1 MDMRNDDPDG
11 KQLSDEL
18 SLETNI
24 ELPEIKPASVF
35 GRIVRIFFVI
45 FMPFAL
51 LAGGVGTMIY
61 LNASKAKVEPEKI
74 VEKSATVEVLTAK
87 FADVRPIVEVYGQT
101 IAGKQLNL
109 RANVGGEVVQI
120 SPNFKSGA
128 LVDKDELLFSV
139 DPFNYEGA
147 LLSAQNNYADTLTNI
162 EELKLRAK
170 SEQISLG
177 TVNEQLVAAQ
187 KDYERGVSLRKQGT
201 ITSKALDDKLLVVT
215 QRKQAVELS
224 ENNIQAQLS
233 QMKRYETGL
242 KNIQWSIDKAQRDL
256 DNTKVYATFDAYVQN
271 GNLQIAQLVGTNEQI
286 ATLIDRGQMDIVF
299 TLSDSL
305 YGRILA
311 QDGTLIGREV
321 KLIWQAGSTT
331 QEFSATIDRV
341 AAQITAAS
349 GGIELFARIN
359 NLQDIAT
366 LRVGSF
372 MTVQIPDRLFKNVL
386 RVPEHIIFDGNI
398 LYVVETR
405 DVKPDEDTEVK
416 DGEVKDGDEIAEVKV
431 ETRLKPVPIEI
442 IGYDGKYALVGN
454 RGAGDVKISDDDV
467 ILATK
472 LSTAGT
478 DVLVVTRAEAERRF
492 IERSEKLAE
501 KQKQKEVDKK
511 QAELDKETTEKA
523 GE

>member
-1 MDMRNDDPDG
+1 MDVRNDDPDG

-24 ELPEIKPASVF
+24 ELPEIRSASVL
-35 GRIVRIFFVI
+35 GRIVRIFFII

-61 LNASKAKVEPEKI
+61 LNASKVKVEPEKI
-74 VEKSATVEVLTAK
+74 VEKSATVEVLNAK

-101 IAGKQLNL
+101 VAGKQLNL

-120 SPNFKSGA
+120 SPHFKSGA
-128 LVDKDELLFSV
+128 LVDKGELLFSI

-162 EELKLRAK
+162 DELKLRSK
-170 SEQISLG
+170 SEQIGLG
-177 TVNEQLVAAQ
+177 TAKEQLVLTQ
-187 KDYERGVSLRKQGT
+187 KDYERGVTLRKQGT
-201 ITSKALDDKLLVVT
+201 ITSKALDDKLLTVT

-224 ENNIQAQLS
+224 ENTIQAQLS
-233 QMKRYETGL
+233 QMKRLETGL
-242 KNIQWSIDKAQRDL
+242 KNIQYSIDKAQRDL
-256 DNTKVYATFDAYVQN
+256 DNTEIYATFDAYVQN
-271 GNLQIAQLVGTNEQI
+271 ANMQIGQLVGANEQV
-286 ATLIDRGQMDIVF
+286 ATLIDRSQMDIVF

-311 QDGTLIGREV
+311 QDGTLIGRDV
-321 KLIWQAGSTT
+321 NLIWQAGSTT

-341 AAQITAAS
+341 AAQITASS

-359 NLQDIAT
+359 NLQEIAT

-372 MTVQIPDRLFKNVL
+372 MTVQIPDRLFESVL
-386 RVPEHIIFDGNI
+386 RVPEHIIFDGNL
-398 LYVVETR
+398 LYVVETL
-405 DVKPDEDTEVK
+405 DVKIDEDA
-416 DGEVKDGDEIAEVKV
+416 EVKDGDEIAELKT
-431 ETRLKPVPIEI
+431 ETRLKPVPIKI
-442 IGYDGKYALVGN
+442 IGYDGKFALVDN
-454 RGAGDVKISDDDV
+454 LADDVKISNDDV

-492 IERSEKLAE
+492 IERGEKLAE
-501 KQKQKEVDKK
+501 EQAQKAVDKE
-511 QAELDKETTEKA
+511 QDEIAEKA
-523 GE
+523 GD

>member
-24 ELPEIKPASVF
+24 KLREIKPSSIF
-35 GRIVRIFFVI
+35 GRIVRIFFII

-51 LAGGVGTMIY
+51 LAGGAGTMVY
-61 LNASKAKVEPEKI
+61 LNANKLKVEPEKK

-87 FADVRPIVEVYGQT
+87 FADVRPIVEIYGQT
-101 IAGKQLNL
+101 VAGKQLNL

-128 LVDKDELLFSV
+128 LVDKGELLFSV

-147 LLSAQNNYADTLTNI
+147 LLSARNNYADTLTNI
-162 EELKLRAK
+162 EELKLR
-170 SEQISLG
+170 SQSDQISLG
-177 TVNEQLVAAQ
+177 TAKDQLISTQ
-187 KDYERGVSLRKQGT
+187 KDYDRGVILRERGT

-215 QRKQAVELS
+215 QRKQAVVLA
-224 ENNIQAQLS
+224 ENGLQAQLS

-242 KNIQWSIDKAQRDL
+242 KNIQYSIDKAERDL
-256 DNTKVYATFDAYVQN
+256 NSTKIYASFDAYVQN
-271 GNLQIAQLVGTNEQI
+271 ANMQIGQLVGTNEQT
-286 ATLIDRGQMDIVF
+286 ATLIDRDQMDIVF

-321 KLIWQAGSTT
+321 NLIWQAGTTT
-331 QEFSATIDRV
+331 QEFTATIDRV
-341 AAQITAAS
+341 AAQITASS

-386 RVPEHIIFDGNI
+386 RLPEHIIYDGNL

-405 DVKPDEDTEVK
+405 DVEP
-416 DGEVKDGDEIAEVKV
+416 GEVKDGDAKDEVVEAKIDV
-431 ETRLKPVPIEI
+431 VKTETRLKPVPIKI
-442 IGYDGKYALVGN
+442 IGYDGKFALIDNLSDGI
-454 RGAGDVKISDDDV
+454 KISNDDV

-478 DVLVVTRAEAERRF
+478 DVLVVTRAVAERRF
-492 IERSEKLAE
+492 IERSEKLAVE
-501 KQKQKEVDKK
+501 QKQKAEDKK
-511 QAELDKETTEKA
+511 QAELEKDATEKV

>member
-1 MDMRNDDPDG
+1 MDVRNDDADAR
-11 KQLSDEL
+11 QLSEEL

-24 ELPEIKPASVF
+24 KLPETKPSSVF

-61 LNASKAKVEPEKI
+61 LNASKAKIEPEKI
-74 VEKSATVEVLTAK
+74 VEKSATVEVLSAK
-87 FADVRPIVEVYGQT
+87 FVDIRPIVEVYGQT
-101 IAGKQLNL
+101 VAGKQLDL

-128 LVDKDELLFSV
+128 LVDEGELLFGV
-139 DPFNYEGA
+139 DPFNYQGA

-162 EELKLRAK
+162 EELKLSSK
-170 SEQISLG
+170 SEQINLG
-177 TVNEQLVAAQ
+177 TANEQLVSAQ
-187 KDYERGVSLRKQGT
+187 KDYTRGVTLRQQGT

-215 QRKQAVELS
+215 QRKQTVELS
-224 ENNIQAQLS
+224 ENTIQAQLS

-256 DNTKVYATFDAYVQN
+256 DHTKVYATFDSYVQN
-271 GNLQIAQLVGTNEQI
+271 GSLQIGQLVSTNEQV
-286 ATLIDRGQMDIVF
+286 ATLIDREKMDIVF

-321 KLIWQAGSTT
+321 KLTWQAGSTT

-341 AAQITAAS
+341 AAQITASS

-359 NLQDIAT
+359 NLHDIAT

-372 MTVQIPDRLFKNVL
+372 MTVQIPDRMFKNVL
-386 RVPEHIIFDGNI
+386 RVPEHIIYEGDI
-398 LYVVETR
+398 LYLLEKVQVKADEDV
-405 DVKPDEDTEVK
+405 DVK
-416 DGEVKDGDEIAEVKV
+416 IATTPKF
-431 ETRLKPVPIEI
+431 ETRLKPVKIETL
-442 IGYDGKYALVGN
+442 GYDGKFVLVVN
-454 RGAGDVKISDDDV
+454 QADNNQIKDGDL
-467 ILATK
+467 ILETK
-472 LSTAGT
+472 LSTAG
-478 DVLVVTRAEAERRF
+478 DGVLVLSRE
-492 IERSEKLAE
+492 LAE
-501 KQKQKEVDKK
+501 KQRLERQEKLAAEKAT
-511 QAELDKETTEKA
+511 QAKAATTEKV
-523 GE
+523 GD